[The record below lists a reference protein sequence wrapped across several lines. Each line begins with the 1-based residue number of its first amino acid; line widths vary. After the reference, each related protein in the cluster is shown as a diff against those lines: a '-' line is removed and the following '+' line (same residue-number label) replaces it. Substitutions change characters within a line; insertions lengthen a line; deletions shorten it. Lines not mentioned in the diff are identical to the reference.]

1 MRILLLGPVTAV
13 DQNGC
18 EVRLGGPQQR
28 RLVAALA
35 ADLGRPL
42 SPDRLVDILWGDSAP
57 SDASSTLQTYVSR
70 LRREV
75 GRDAVVS
82 SDAGYAFDKYLVD
95 TDAAAFDQ
103 IIGRAHSA
111 DPATALALLDE
122 CLALWRGP
130 ALGGLAEEWWARP
143 VAERLTDGHLSAL
156 GERVELLL
164 ALDRVSEAVTDSE
177 LLVAAD
183 PLRESF
189 VRQRMVALHRAGRSA
204 DALRAAA
211 AFRHRLVSQAGLD
224 ASPALA
230 TLEAQVMEHDPDL
243 ATQLPRWLRG
253 YQIGPLIAEGAHGAV
268 YAATQPSLHR
278 EVAMKVVRAERAD
291 DPDFVR
297 RFEAEAQLI
306 ARLEHP
312 CIVPLYDYWREPGGA
327 FLVFRYLGGGS
338 LQQRLA
344 TGQVTLEDVDVLVGR
359 IGSALAVA
367 HRSGVAHCDVRAVN
381 ILYDQDG
388 FPYLA
393 DFGIALE
400 GVDAEAMSSDVVAF
414 ADLVGAV
421 LERVSTNHE
430 DLSAT
435 RSLLRRASTGEVATV
450 GELVTEWRTS
460 RGASVAATPS
470 PERARA
476 RRRTS
481 EPPANPYRG
490 LHAFTE
496 ADRDAFF
503 GREAT
508 IDALTEAMLERDFV
522 CVVGPSGA
530 GKSSLVHAGLVP
542 RMREQGYLVTTM
554 TPGMRPLWSLTN
566 ALRRIAT
573 ADQSRAS
580 GDDPE
585 TLLHDI
591 AVRGPVLLVVDQL
604 EELWTVA
611 VVDDQRAFIDLVCA
625 ELCAPRAHLSIATTV
640 RADFYD
646 RPLADVHLGPL
657 CRESTMPLAPLDA
670 AELERAIAGPLVGTG
685 VWVEDGLAAT
695 IVADVAARSG
705 ALPLMEFTLANLFDR
720 REGDMLTNRAYADLG
735 GIAGAIATQ
744 AEGIYQE
751 LSPTD
756 QEHLRRLLS
765 SLVTPGENTDD
776 TRRRALMA
784 EVPDVPVD
792 IVERLAHARLVT
804 VDRDAA
810 TGEPTI
816 EIAHEALLAHWPRL
830 CSWIDADRT
839 ELLVHRTVREA
850 TAGWLH
856 SGREPSH
863 LFRGARLAG
872 VAGLDRSRL
881 TSDERAFVDASEAE
895 RDRALSVERRRLRRT
910 EILLGATAVLLALAL
925 VAGGTALV
933 QRSRARRNAVTA
945 SANASRADQ
954 SAARADQ
961 NAARADQSAND
972 AQSAADTARSER
984 VTADLRRVASDA
996 PHVAQNQVD
1005 LGLLLA
1011 TEAAQR
1017 LPGTETDGALLATL
1031 QSDPTVD
1038 QIIDLG
1044 LDDGEHIVDISPVA
1058 AGMVLLTSPST
1069 AVVVDTA
1076 TGRVTGARWALDS
1089 IASAAISA
1097 DGSEAA
1103 TVTRSGRVERHDT
1116 RTGAFVGDPLQVAAE
1131 AVYHHAAPIAYVGE
1145 QLAVG
1150 DGPRVEIY
1158 DKASSAPST
1167 TIERAANVGLL
1178 AASPDAK
1185 RLVVADNFG
1194 TPTSSA
1200 MVLDLATGAQA
1211 PLDDVPQLAAFSAN
1225 GTILYTSTG
1234 VIPISVTRYDA
1245 STMTATAQTTI
1256 NDPIPNWLAPLDN
1269 GDVVLEGVS
1278 TDVHLLSADLTTA
1291 QTVAT
1296 TAPILIGRPLAGGRT
1311 LGANGDHAVVFD
1323 PNAEQSVMSRIP
1335 LSGAASLSLDGTALL
1350 VAGAD
1355 GARVYSPDTL
1365 QPLGPILP
1373 TEPNLRYWSMAIS
1386 PDGAYVAAQT
1396 DPNSL
1401 TLFDSRTGSSLGTL
1415 LVDPLLPVP
1424 NFGADGH
1431 SLAVVA
1437 PDGIALY
1444 SVPDLGETR
1453 HFPLQHVGINQLI
1466 LSPDEREFFYFDIVY
1481 GGHRIDIATGR
1492 STLSAQKAVYTPDNR
1507 SIIGMTSGEPMR
1519 IIARDTG
1526 ATTIALTGWREL
1538 GYPLIVPGSG
1548 LLFRGIANGSWDLID
1563 PVSGSRIGNIFPSP
1577 AGGDTSTDAIATV
1590 SADGSYA
1597 LVGEVGQPIVRIE
1610 LSRSKWL
1617 DMACKIAGRNLTRAE
1632 WDHYFGII
1640 APYHATC
1647 AQYPPGK

>member
-13 DQNGC
+13 DQNGS

-57 SDASSTLQTYVSR
+57 TDASSTLQTYVSR
-70 LRREV
+70 LRHEV

-95 TDAAAFDQ
+95 TDASVFDQ

-111 DPATALALLDE
+111 DPATALTLLDE
-122 CLALWRGP
+122 CLAMWRGP
-130 ALGGLAEEWWARP
+130 ALGGLADEWWARP
-143 VAERLTDGHLSAL
+143 VAERLTDTHLSAL

-189 VRQRMVALHRAGRSA
+189 LRQRMIALHRAGRSA

-211 AFRHRLVSQAGLD
+211 AFRQRLVSQAGLD

-243 ATQLPRWLRG
+243 ATQMPRWMRG

-291 DPDFVR
+291 DPHFVR

-381 ILYDQDG
+381 VLYDQDG

-400 GVDAEAMSSDVVAF
+400 GVDEEAMSNDVMAF

-421 LERVSTNHE
+421 LDRVSTDHE

-435 RSLLRRASTGEVATV
+435 RSLLRRASTGEVASV
-450 GELVTEWRTS
+450 GTLVTEWRVS

-476 RRRTS
+476 RRRTN
-481 EPPANPYRG
+481 EPPTNPYRG

-503 GREAT
+503 GRETT
-508 IDALTEAMLERDFV
+508 IDALTEAMLGRDFV

-580 GDDPE
+580 GDDPAI
-585 TLLHDI
+585 LLHDVN
-591 AVRGPVLLVVDQL
+591 VRGPVLLVVDQL

-611 VVDDQRAFIDLVCA
+611 VVDDQRAFIDLVCT
-625 ELCAPRAHLSIATTV
+625 ELGAQGAHLSIATTV

-670 AELERAIAGPLVGTG
+670 AELERAITGPLVGTG
-685 VWVEDGLAAT
+685 VGIEDGLAAT
-695 IVADVAARSG
+695 IIADVAARSG

-720 REGDMLTNRAYADLG
+720 REGDLLTNRAYADLG
-735 GIAGAIATQ
+735 GIAGAIATR

-751 LSPTD
+751 LSPAD
-756 QEHLRRLLS
+756 QEHLRLLLS

-784 EVPDVPVD
+784 EVPDVPAD
-792 IVERLAHARLVT
+792 IVERLANARLVT

-839 ELLVHRTVREA
+839 ELLVHRTVRDA

-856 SGREPSH
+856 SDHEPSH

-881 TSDERAFVDASEAE
+881 TGDERAFLEASEAE

-945 SANASRADQ
+945 SANAV
-954 SAARADQ
+954 RADQ
-961 NAARADQSAND
+961 NAARADQSASD

-1116 RTGAFVGDPLQVAAE
+1116 RTGALVGDPLQVAPE
-1131 AVYHHAAPIAYVGE
+1131 SVYHHAAPIAYVGN
-1145 QLAVG
+1145 QLAIGDDQLVEMFDKGCVGTVDDDPTRFEGRPAGRQPRCQAPRGGRLLRYPHVVG
-1150 DGPRVEIY
+1150 DGPR
-1158 DKASSAPST
+1158 PGHWST
-1167 TIERAANVGLL
+1167 GATRRRAATGGVLNRRHDSLHVDGGH
-1178 AASPDAK
+1178 PDQRHAL
-1185 RLVVADNFG
+1185 RRSHNDCHC
-1194 TPTSSA
+1194 SHHHQRS
-1200 MVLDLATGAQA
+1200 D
-1211 PLDDVPQLAAFSAN
+1211 PQLACSARHRQCRA
-1225 GTILYTSTG
+1225 GRG
-1234 VIPISVTRYDA
+1234 
-1245 STMTATAQTTI
+1245 
-1256 NDPIPNWLAPLDN
+1256 LDRRPPAVRRPQHGPDR
-1269 GDVVLEGVS
+1269 GD
-1278 TDVHLLSADLTTA
+1278 
-1291 QTVAT
+1291 
-1296 TAPILIGRPLAGGRT
+1296 
-1311 LGANGDHAVVFD
+1311 
-1323 PNAEQSVMSRIP
+1323 
-1335 LSGAASLSLDGTALL
+1335 
-1350 VAGAD
+1350 
-1355 GARVYSPDTL
+1355 YC
-1365 QPLGPILP
+1365 
-1373 TEPNLRYWSMAIS
+1373 
-1386 PDGAYVAAQT
+1386 T
-1396 DPNSL
+1396 DPRRS
-1401 TLFDSRTGSSLGTL
+1401 
-1415 LVDPLLPVP
+1415 PV
-1424 NFGADGH
+1424 GRWTH
-1431 SLAVVA
+1431 
-1437 PDGIALY
+1437 
-1444 SVPDLGETR
+1444 TR
-1453 HFPLQHVGINQLI
+1453 RQ
-1466 LSPDEREFFYFDIVY
+1466 R
-1481 GGHRIDIATGR
+1481 
-1492 STLSAQKAVYTPDNR
+1492 
-1507 SIIGMTSGEPMR
+1507 
-1519 IIARDTG
+1519 
-1526 ATTIALTGWREL
+1526 
-1538 GYPLIVPGSG
+1538 
-1548 LLFRGIANGSWDLID
+1548 
-1563 PVSGSRIGNIFPSP
+1563 
-1577 AGGDTSTDAIATV
+1577 
-1590 SADGSYA
+1590 
-1597 LVGEVGQPIVRIE
+1597 
-1610 LSRSKWL
+1610 
-1617 DMACKIAGRNLTRAE
+1617 
-1632 WDHYFGII
+1632 
-1640 APYHATC
+1640 
-1647 AQYPPGK
+1647 